1 MKKESKTLLKFL
13 SLAGFL
19 GLTLIP
25 SFASAANL
33 SLFDYDR
40 ANKIVPNCSLRK
52 EYNYFMNQ
60 WTTNEVC
67 NPTVLDVP
75 KISYGNTNKNTQYSG
90 GYDTGGYY
98 VTNIPN
104 SYTAPAANYNGFYT
118 GNNSGSGYNNWNG
131 YGNSSNYL
139 LSSFGG
145 GYTGYSNNYLT
156 SPYYSYG
163 SYYYPNSVAYYTP
176 TIYNSGYSYSSG
188 YYDNTYY
195 KTGNYYPSY
204 DTSNSTNYKDY
215 SGLAGYS
222 SGGLD
227 YSEGAGYSSSGGYA
241 GYGGNDYSSSAG
253 YSGSGGY
260 AGYGGYD
267 DSGSAGN

>member
-1 MKKESKTLLKFL
+1 MKKESNTLLKFL

-75 KISYGNTNKNTQYSG
+75 KISYGNTNKTTQYSG

-118 GNNSGSGYNNWNG
+118 GNNNGNSYNNWNG

-188 YYDNTYY
+188 YYDDTYY

-204 DTSNSTNYKDY
+204 DNRYSSYYDSSPVSY
-215 SGLAGYS
+215 SGYS
-222 SGGLD
+222 D
-227 YSEGAGYSSSGGYA
+227 
-241 GYGGNDYSSSAG
+241 SSSAN
-253 YSGSGGY
+253 YSGYNDSS
-260 AGYGGYD
+260 YGGYS
-267 DSGSAGN
+267 DSSFSNNQGYTDNSSTYSGYSDGY

>member
-25 SFASAANL
+25 SFVSAANL

-98 VTNIPN
+98 VANIPN

-145 GYTGYSNNYLT
+145 GYTGYSDNYLT

-188 YYDNTYY
+188 YYDTNYY
-195 KTGNYYPSY
+195 KTGNSYASY
-204 DTSNSTNYKDY
+204 DN
-215 SGLAGYS
+215 
-222 SGGLD
+222 
-227 YSEGAGYSSSGGYA
+227 GGYGSVSYDNG
-241 GYGGNDYSSSAG
+241 GYGSYSYDNG
-253 YSGSGGY
+253 GSGSFS
-260 AGYGGYD
+260 GYD
-267 DSGSAGN
+267 NGGGSVGYDNGGSNGFSYDNGGESY